1 MWENDLRIYLILVVT
16 SCEHH

>member
-1 MWENDLRIYLILVVT
+1 MWENDLRIYLILMVT